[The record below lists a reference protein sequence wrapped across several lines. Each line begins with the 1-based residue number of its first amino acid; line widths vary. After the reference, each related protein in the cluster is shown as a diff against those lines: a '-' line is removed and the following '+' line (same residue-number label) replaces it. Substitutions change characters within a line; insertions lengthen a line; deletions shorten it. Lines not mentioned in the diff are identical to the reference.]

1 MDFKK
6 IIKAFFLDSI
16 GGSKIEVYNEFSLQH
31 ELENRGMFLL

>member
-31 ELENRGMFLL
+31 EIENRGMFLL